1 MDEAW
6 VSLLQNGMN
15 PARGV
20 LQMGR
25 LFRNLTE
32 GVSFLQKGKSPANG
46 PLQMGRLFRN
56 LGDAFLPAA
65 VAAVQKGMKTAQ
77 GPLQIGK
84 ELRLLELEDSV
95 VETGPDQ

>member
-1 MDEAW
+1 
-6 VSLLQNGMN
+6 
-15 PARGV
+15 
-20 LQMGR
+20 MGR

-32 GVSFLQKGKSPANG
+32 DVSFLQKGKSPAND

-84 ELRLLELEDSV
+84 ELRSLELEDSV
-95 VETGPDQ
+95 VETGPAAASPAAINNP